1 MFGFWGP
8 TLRVK
13 LRKAA
18 SIAASGLP
26 LRNVAAHK
34 GSRRSSLQ
42 DRRATGGGLDAL
54 LCDAWNEAVC
64 AIRSPQLVGRNALR
78 LLRPT
83 AEAFEGGKSPHRIL
97 EGSGNGPVNVTVLDA
112 FWIGQLDCANRR

>member
-13 LRKAA
+13 LWKAA

-26 LRNVAAHK
+26 LRNMAAHK

-78 LLRPT
+78 LLRLPQRRLR
-83 AEAFEGGKSPHRIL
+83 EASHLIEFWR
-97 EGSGNGPVNVTVLDA
+97 VQATV
-112 FWIGQLDCANRR
+112 QST